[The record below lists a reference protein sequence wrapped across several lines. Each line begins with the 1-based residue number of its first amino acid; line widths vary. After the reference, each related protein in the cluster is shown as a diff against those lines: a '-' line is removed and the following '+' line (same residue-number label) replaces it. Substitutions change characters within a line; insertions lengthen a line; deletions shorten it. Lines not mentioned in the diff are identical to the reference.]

1 MKTAITGACGY
12 VGLNL
17 VRTLLDAGH
26 EVVALDRV
34 HSPHLDPRASWQEL
48 DIFDGPGLRRALD
61 GIEVVF
67 HLVAK
72 ISLLQEDEATWHVN
86 VEGVKAVAEGALA
99 AGVRRMVHVSSI
111 ASFDMYQSR
120 GRTID
125 ETAPRS
131 IDAALPVYARSKYA
145 GECEL
150 LKVAERGLEAV
161 VCYPTGVFGPEDFGS
176 PMPHLNG
183 NMVDA
188 ARGRL
193 PVMVE
198 GGFDLVDVRDVA
210 QGLLLAAEHGRN
222 GENYLLGGDFVSM
235 IEACRMSAR
244 LVGERGPRIML
255 PMKVLK
261 TIAAIVGPLARLLGK
276 EAGSFSEVAL
286 ATIETSGPIDHSK
299 ASRELGYQA
308 RPTEETLRDL
318 LTFCID
324 HGILQ
329 SRGNGLQDDGSGLRG
344 ASERDA

>member
-1 MKTAITGACGY
+1 MKTAITGGCGY

-26 EVVALDRV
+26 EVLALDRV
-34 HSPHLDPRASWQEL
+34 QSPHLDSRAQWQEQ
-48 DIFDGPGLRRALD
+48 DIFDAPSLQTALEGVD
-61 GIEVVF
+61 VVF

-72 ISLLQEDEATWHVN
+72 ISLAQEDAATWHVN
-86 VEGVKAVAEGALA
+86 VEGAKVVAEAALM

-120 GRTID
+120 GRTMN
-125 ETAPRS
+125 ESMPRS
-131 IDAALPVYARSKYA
+131 VDPGLHVYARSKYA
-145 GECEL
+145 GECEVM
-150 LKVAERGLEAV
+150 KVAARGLEVV
-161 VCYPTGVFGPEDFGS
+161 VCYPTGVFGPQDFGS

-183 NMVDA
+183 NMVDS

-222 GENYLLGGDFVSM
+222 GENYLLGGEFVSM
-235 IEACRMSAR
+235 IDACRRAAQ
-244 LVGERGPRIML
+244 LVGERGPRFML

-261 TIAAIVGPLARLLGK
+261 GIAAVVGPLARLFGR

-299 ASRELGYQA
+299 AARELGYQP
-308 RPTEETLRDL
+308 RPTDETLRDL
-318 LTFCID
+318 LDFCIER
-324 HGILQ
+324 GILQ
-329 SRGNGLQDDGSGLRG
+329 AGDKGRLDDGAGRR
-344 ASERDA
+344 A

>member
-34 HSPHLDPRASWQEL
+34 HSPHLDSRAHWQEV
-48 DIFDGPGLRRALD
+48 DIFDESALQRALD

-72 ISLLQEDEATWHVN
+72 ISLAQEDQMTWHIN
-86 VEGVKAVAEGALA
+86 VEGVKAVAEAALA
-99 AGVRRMVHVSSI
+99 VGVRRMVHVSSI
-111 ASFDMYQSR
+111 ASFDMYKNR
-120 GRTID
+120 GQTID

-131 IDAALPVYARSKYA
+131 VDAALPVYARSKYA

-150 LKVAERGLEAV
+150 LKVAGRGLEAV
-161 VCYPTGVFGPEDFGS
+161 VCYPTGVFGPADYGQ
-176 PMPHLNG
+176 PLPHLNG
-183 NMVDA
+183 NMLDA

-222 GENYLLGGDFVSM
+222 GENYLLGGDYISM
-235 IEACRMSAR
+235 VEACRVAAK
-244 LVGERGPRIML
+244 LVGERGPRMVL
-255 PMKVLK
+255 PMKLLRV
-261 TIAAIVGPLARLLGK
+261 IASIAGPLARLFGK

-286 ATIETSGPIDHSK
+286 ATIETSGPINHAK
-299 ASRELGYQA
+299 ASSELGYQP

-318 LTFCID
+318 LAFCID
-324 HGILQ
+324 QGILQ
-329 SRGNGLQDDGSGLRG
+329 SRGEGLVDDGAGPQG
-344 ASERDA
+344 VSERD